1 MAQPPREPQH
11 VLSQTPNMHR
21 VAIVACDNVV
31 PFDLS
36 TPLEIFGRARLASG
50 ARAYEVRVCAPSRR
64 VRAQAFTL
72 ELRHGL
78 SALARADTIIVAGVE
93 DIAAPVPPALVRAL
107 RRAAAR
113 GARIASVCSGA
124 FVLAATGLLD
134 GRRATTHWLATDALA
149 RAFPAVQVD
158 ANVLYVDEGRLLSSA
173 GAAAAFDLCLHMIR
187 CDHGAS
193 VAAGAARLSV
203 MPLERDGGQS
213 QFITRPAPSAPGS
226 SLDGVLAWLNEH
238 ARQPLT
244 LPRIAKR
251 AAMSVRTFNRR
262 FREQTG
268 VTPLRWLLR
277 ARVRHAQGLLERT
290 DQPIERVATDSGFG
304 SVTAFREQFRRVVG
318 TSPTRYR
325 SAFRSRQ

>member
-1 MAQPPREPQH
+1 
-11 VLSQTPNMHR
+11 MHR
-21 VAIVACDNVV
+21 VVIVACEGVV
-31 PFDLS
+31 PFDLA

-50 ARAYEVRVCAPSRR
+50 APAYDVRVCAPSRR
-64 VRAQAFTL
+64 VRARAFSL

-78 SALARADTIIVAGVE
+78 NALTRADTIIVAGVE
-93 DIAAPVPPALVRAL
+93 DIHAPVPLALLRAL

-134 GRRATTHWLATDALA
+134 GRRATTHWLATDELA
-149 RAFPAVQVD
+149 RAFPTVKVD
-158 ANVLYVDEGRLLSSA
+158 PNVLYVDEGSLLSSA
-173 GAAAAFDLCLHMIR
+173 GAAAAFDLCLHMVR

-193 VAAGAARLSV
+193 VAAAAARVSV

-213 QFITRPAPSAPGS
+213 QFIERPTPSQASS
-226 SLDGVLAWLNEH
+226 SLHGVLAWLDAH
-238 ARQPLT
+238 AHQPLT

-251 AAMSVRTFNRR
+251 AAMSVRNFNRR

-268 VTPLRWLLR
+268 TTPLRWLLR

-290 DQPIERVATDSGFG
+290 DHAIERVATESGFG
-304 SVTAFREQFRRVVG
+304 SVTAFREQFKRQLG
-318 TSPTRYR
+318 TSPNRYR